1 MAINWRGGGVFAVG
15 LLLGAV
21 GAVVLVGQGRDDDKP
36 AAASPDGTQLAALTA
51 GAPKIDC
58 SFAPMV
64 AKAGRDDGTLPL
76 DKDLQAASSGTVS
89 ALILS
94 GKEAAAAGNARDAEV
109 AFLMACRSAEG
120 LKSDAVPLADAQYQL
135 ARHYAQLAGAPGA
148 ARRDELLRRAEGLY
162 AASVQ
167 AYRQHRGADHEKTR
181 FAMDGLAKLQA
192 LKSGP
197 AAQPAVAAA
206 SAPSA
211 ADDTRISG
219 ASSPAPAAAP
229 APAATV
235 AAPAPAAAPAQ
246 AAAPAPAAVTPPK
259 AKPVQEARST
269 PPEPAPAKTDTPAPA
284 AAASTA
290 TEPAGP
296 SAEERQA
303 RREEQEAREREAREA
318 REAARAARE
327 VREAR
332 QREREEREERAER
345 AAQRAAEREQR
356 DSATELG
363 APPAPPP
370 PSAPAETVI
379 SEPPATASGDIQ

>member
-21 GAVVLVGQGRDDDKP
+21 GAAVLVGQGRDGNEP
-36 AAASPDGTQLAALTA
+36 AAAASGGPPLAALTA

-64 AKAGRDDGTLPL
+64 AKAGREDGTLPL

-94 GKEAAAAGNARDAEV
+94 GKEAAAAGKARDAEV

-120 LKSDAVPLADAQYQL
+120 LRSDAVPLADAQYQL
-135 ARHYAQLAGAPGA
+135 ARHYAQLAAVPGA

-167 AYRQHRGADHEKTR
+167 AYRQHRGEDHEKTR

-192 LKSGP
+192 LKAGP
-197 AAQPAVAAA
+197 PAAAQPAVAAA
-206 SAPSA
+206 SAPAA
-211 ADDTRISG
+211 ADATRISG
-219 ASSPAPAAAP
+219 ANPQPPAPAAA
-229 APAATV
+229 
-235 AAPAPAAAPAQ
+235 APAPVPAQ
-246 AAAPAPAAVTPPK
+246 AATPAAPSPK

-269 PPEPAPAKTDTPAPA
+269 PVPPPAVKAETPAPA
-284 AAASTA
+284 AAPAAATA
-290 TEPAGP
+290 EPSGP
-296 SAEERQA
+296 TAEERQA
-303 RREEQEAREREAREA
+303 RREEQAAREAREREA

-327 VREAR
+327 VRER
-332 QREREEREERAER
+332 EREERAER

-356 DSATELG
+356 EAASELG
-363 APPAPPP
+363 APRTPQPDA
-370 PSAPAETVI
+370 APAETVV
-379 SEPPATASGDIQ
+379 SEPPATASGDVQ

>member
-1 MAINWRGGGVFAVG
+1 MVG

-21 GAVVLVGQGRDDDKP
+21 GAAVLVGQGRDGGKP
-36 AAASPDGTQLAALTA
+36 AAATAPGGTQLAALTA

-94 GKEAAAAGNARDAEV
+94 GKEAAAAGKARDAEV

-135 ARHYAQLAGAPGA
+135 ARHYAQLAAAPGA

-167 AYRQHRGADHEKTR
+167 AYRQHRGEDHEKTR

-192 LKSGP
+192 LKAGP
-197 AAQPAVAAA
+197 PAAAQPAVAAA

-211 ADDTRISG
+211 AEDTRISG
-219 ASSPAPAAAP
+219 ANPQAPAPAAAAP
-229 APAATV
+229 APAPKQAATRAV
-235 AAPAPAAAPAQ
+235 PAPQP
-246 AAAPAPAAVTPPK
+246 
-259 AKPVQEARST
+259 KPVQEARST
-269 PPEPAPAKTDTPAPA
+269 PASPPPAAKPETPAPA
-284 AAASTA
+284 AAPAA
-290 TEPAGP
+290 VAEPSGP
-296 SAEERQA
+296 TAEERQA
-303 RREEQEAREREAREA
+303 RREEQEAREAREREAREA

-327 VREAR
+327 ARET
-332 QREREEREERAER
+332 REREREARAER

-356 DSATELG
+356 EAATELG
-363 APPAPPP
+363 APRAPQPEAPP
-370 PSAPAETVI
+370 APAEAVVT
-379 SEPPATASGDIQ
+379 EPPATASGDIQ